1 MLFDVQSDRNCPGQP
16 LELRYISAYL
26 ADARQLYTGK
36 LTVIGRLIDKLV
48 FGVAL
53 IVSLQ
58 MPLLVDYYHQ
68 YLSGWYKAT
77 QSQVDGYA
85 ATAKTH
91 QFASVQAMIDAHLNN
106 PEPSVRTDAEQKLAT
121 VQLLADLSAGM
132 DTFATGNL
140 LGKMLF
146 MLHPDRIQLLKDV
159 VQNFKPGIPLNASG
173 LAFAVVFALLLNVLI
188 MLPFRVFGRRRSR
201 QFS

>member
-1 MLFDVQSDRNCPGQP
+1 M
-16 LELRYISAYL
+16 
-26 ADARQLYTGK
+26 
-36 LTVIGRLIDKLV
+36 IGRLLDKLV

-53 IVSLQ
+53 IVALQ
-58 MPLLVDYYHQ
+58 MPLLVDHYHQ

-77 QSQVDGYA
+77 QWQVDGYE

-91 QFASVQAMIDAHLNN
+91 QFANAQAMIENHLKN

-121 VQLLADLSAGM
+121 VELLADLSVGM

-140 LGKMLF
+140 LEKMLF
-146 MLHPDRIQLLKDV
+146 MLHPNRIQVLKDV

-173 LAFAVVFALLLNVLI
+173 LVFALVVALLLNFLL
-188 MLPFRVFGRRRSR
+188 MLPFRVFGRKRVKQYS
-201 QFS
+201 

>member
-1 MLFDVQSDRNCPGQP
+1 M
-16 LELRYISAYL
+16 
-26 ADARQLYTGK
+26 
-36 LTVIGRLIDKLV
+36 IGRLLDKLV

-53 IVSLQ
+53 IVALQ
-58 MPLLVDYYHQ
+58 MPLLVDHYHQ

-77 QSQVDGYA
+77 QWQVDGYE

-91 QFASVQAMIDAHLNN
+91 QFANAQAMIETHLKN

-121 VQLLADLSAGM
+121 VELLADLSVGM

-140 LGKMLF
+140 LEKMLF
-146 MLHPDRIQLLKDV
+146 MLHPNRIQVLKDV

-173 LAFAVVFALLLNVLI
+173 LVFALVVALLLNFLL
-188 MLPFRVFGRRRSR
+188 MLPFRVFGRKRVKQYS
-201 QFS
+201 

>member
-1 MLFDVQSDRNCPGQP
+1 M
-16 LELRYISAYL
+16 
-26 ADARQLYTGK
+26 
-36 LTVIGRLIDKLV
+36 IGRLLDKLV

-53 IVSLQ
+53 IVELQ
-58 MPLLVDYYHQ
+58 MPLLVDHYHQ

-77 QSQVDGYA
+77 QWQVDGYE

-91 QFASVQAMIDAHLNN
+91 QFANAQAMIENHLKN

-121 VQLLADLSAGM
+121 VELLADLSVGM

-140 LGKMLF
+140 LEKMLF
-146 MLHPDRIQLLKDV
+146 MLHPNRIQVLKDV

-173 LAFAVVFALLLNVLI
+173 LVFALVVALLLNFLL
-188 MLPFRVFGRRRSR
+188 MLPFRVFGRKRVKQYS
-201 QFS
+201 